1 MFRYVP
7 IFVNLCI
14 IRAFAATHVGN
25 KIFSNFGLLLGPRRI
40 MHACLDPTISC
51 SSSTNGSIVVFS
63 ANKVGN
69 KKWFSLTFILVLYD
83 KENPRVVVKP
93 LEGH

>member
-69 KKWFSLTFILVLYD
+69 KKWFSLTFILILYD
-83 KENPRVVVKP
+83 KEHPRVVVKP

>member
-25 KIFSNFGLLLGPRRI
+25 KIFSNFGLFLGPRRI
-40 MHACLDPTISC
+40 MHACLDPKISC

-63 ANKVGN
+63 ANKVVASTWGG
-69 KKWFSLTFILVLYD
+69 KKYEL
-83 KENPRVVVKP
+83 P
-93 LEGH
+93 